1 MSEHSNYL
9 ETLSP
14 VEYEE
19 RLEEKQ
25 ELIERLTEQLNNAN
39 KRNDCLIEEN
49 RVLAESAS
57 KMRTALQVLSKLLV
71 EEC

>member
-9 ETLSP
+9 EKLSP

-25 ELIERLTEQLNNAN
+25 ELIERLTERLNNAN

-49 RVLAESAS
+49 RVLAGSVS